1 VRIDIAKLSAEERL
15 ELLEQLW
22 ESLSAEKVPTT
33 DAQQEELDRRLDHLD
48 REGPVGIPWDAVIER
63 IRNRQ
68 R

>member
-48 REGPVGIPWDAVIER
+48 REGPVGSPWDAVIER